1 MDRAGKG
8 QDQGPGRPRLST
20 QRAPTKRVYGAW
32 VPSTRPD
39 RPTPVDAASIRAFAD
54 SAGFFGFD
62 RRQTRAFLQR
72 VAHRIEA
79 LEYEV
84 QTAHDREA
92 SVGGALIAAT
102 EASQALEEASVER
115 IAAREREAI
124 ERIEVLE
131 REARVTRE
139 RLVTDLQQAAAHL
152 DGLFEMLGLD
162 PEASPVR
169 SLHLEPQSA

>member
-1 MDRAGKG
+1 M
-8 QDQGPGRPRLST
+8 
-20 QRAPTKRVYGAW
+20 
-32 VPSTRPD
+32 PSTRPD

-84 QTAHDREA
+84 QTAHEREA
-92 SVGGALIAAT
+92 SIGGALIAAT
-102 EASQALEEASVER
+102 EASQALEQASVER
-115 IAAREREAI
+115 IAAREREAT
-124 ERIEVLE
+124 ERIAGLEV
-131 REARVTRE
+131 EARVTRD
-139 RLVTDLQQAAAHL
+139 RLVRDLQQAAAHL

-162 PEASPVR
+162 PEATTVTPLR
-169 SLHLEPQSA
+169 LEPQSA

>member
-1 MDRAGKG
+1 M
-8 QDQGPGRPRLST
+8 
-20 QRAPTKRVYGAW
+20 
-32 VPSTRPD
+32 PSTRPD

-84 QTAHDREA
+84 QTAHEREA
-92 SVGGALIAAT
+92 SIGGALIAAT
-102 EASQALEEASVER
+102 EASQALEHASAER
-115 IAAREREAI
+115 IATREREAT
-124 ERIEVLE
+124 ERIADLEV
-131 REARVTRE
+131 EARATRD
-139 RLVTDLQQAAAHL
+139 RLVRDLQQAAAHL

-162 PEASPVR
+162 HESTAVR
-169 SLHLEPQSA
+169 PLRLEPQSA